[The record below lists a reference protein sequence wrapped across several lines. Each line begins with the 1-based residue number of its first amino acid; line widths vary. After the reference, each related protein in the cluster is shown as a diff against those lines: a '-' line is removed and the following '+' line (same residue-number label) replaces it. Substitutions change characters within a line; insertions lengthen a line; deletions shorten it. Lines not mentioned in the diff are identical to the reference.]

1 MVMASGGGGGGFG
14 AASSGGGGPVP
25 GFGHLGHSLSFSTS
39 AAADDEELEV
49 RTFIKSAKSEM
60 SSIANNPY
68 FLPMWLYFDWQG
80 RLKLHD
86 LSMLHTCDSFV
97 LNYASNSK
105 Q

>member
-1 MVMASGGGGGGFG
+1 MKNSYLVAESEFEVTISR
-14 AASSGGGGPVP
+14 AHRVRPIY
-25 GFGHLGHSLSFSTS
+25 
-39 AAADDEELEV
+39 EE
-49 RTFIKSAKSEM
+49 T
-60 SSIANNPY
+60 ANNPH